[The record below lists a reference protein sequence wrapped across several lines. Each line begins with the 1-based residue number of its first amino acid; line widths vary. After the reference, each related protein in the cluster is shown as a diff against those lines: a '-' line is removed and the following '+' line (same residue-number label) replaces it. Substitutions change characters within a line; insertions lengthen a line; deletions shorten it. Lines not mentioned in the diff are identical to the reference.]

1 MDSSWLTSMSM
12 GVTLSAGSCTAG
24 SCTAGCFGG
33 VQRPASGISAGM
45 GCSLQDTANCQL
57 PQRIMLD
64 G

>member
-1 MDSSWLTSMSM
+1 MSPSWLTSMSM
-12 GVTLSAGSCTAG
+12 GVALSAG

-45 GCSLQDTANCQL
+45 GCSLQDTARYQL